1 MSAPIVW
8 IVAPLGFAIFLLIF
22 MPRERWISYL
32 GTMLS
37 LILAWLAYWLPPD
50 TVQRLGSLSIKI
62 DTTLAVFG
70 RKISL
75 TAADQAILILVY
87 GIGAFWFFG
96 TIATGN
102 ARRII
107 PAGLAIIALLV
118 ASLAVEPFLYAAL
131 LIEMAVLVAI
141 PLLAEPGQKPGRGL
155 LRFLIYQN
163 FAMPFILFAGFLLS
177 GVEAGPADIALVT
190 QAAILLGLGFAFLLS
205 VFPLYTWIPMLAEET
220 LPYAVGFILTI
231 FPTFSLVFGLNFID
245 RYSWLR
251 DSPGLDSALRFVG
264 LLMMVSAGAWAAFQ
278 RHLGRIF
285 AYATVTET
293 GLSLLALSLPDRQI
307 GLQIVFYL
315 IVPRALAYGIWTISI
330 SILNTHTSSLK
341 FSSLQGLARQFP
353 MASAGIVLSN
363 LALAGTPLF
372 ASFPVR
378 QVLWEKLAA
387 QSIPTAI
394 WFGLA
399 SLGLWAAALRSLAV
413 LSMAP
418 ENTFWELKE
427 TWSQR
432 LLIGIGLVALL
443 IFGVFPQWAQPFL
456 ASLPSMFAHLGK

>member
-1 MSAPIVW
+1 MSAPLVW
-8 IVAPLGFAIFLLIF
+8 IVAPLVFALFLLTLV
-22 MPRERWISYL
+22 PRERWISYL
-32 GTMLS
+32 GTLF
-37 LILAWLAYWLPPD
+37 LLTLAWLAYWLPPD
-50 TVQRLGSLSIKI
+50 TVQRFGSISLKI
-62 DTTLAVFG
+62 DTTLAIFG

-75 TAADQAILILVY
+75 TAADQVILILVY

-96 TIATGN
+96 TLATGN
-102 ARRII
+102 ARRIV

-131 LIEMAVLVAI
+131 LIEMAVLLSI
-141 PLLAEPGQKPGRGL
+141 PLLAEPGRKPGRGL

-177 GVEAGPADIALVT
+177 GVEAGPADIALIT

-264 LLMMVSAGAWAAFQ
+264 ILMMVSAGAWAAFQ

-285 AYATVTET
+285 AYAAVAET
-293 GLSLLALSLPDRQI
+293 GLSLLALSLPDRQV

-315 IVPRALAYGIWTISI
+315 LVPRALAYGVWTVSI
-330 SILNTHTSSLK
+330 SALKTRVPSLK

-353 MASAGIVLSN
+353 IATAGLILSN

-378 QVLWEKLAA
+378 QILWEKLAA

-399 SLGLWAAALRSLAV
+399 SLGIWTAALRSLAV
-413 LSMAP
+413 LAMAP
-418 ENTFWELKE
+418 DHTLWKLNE

-443 IFGVFPQWAQPFL
+443 IFGIFPQWAQPFL
-456 ASLPSMFAHLGK
+456 ANLPSMFEHLGK